1 MDKKNL
7 MWGNQGNHSVM
18 RRCGIYLINLDRSTD
33 RLLSVERYFKA
44 VGLTFERIVA
54 IDASTENLSGF
65 SIDKEIFERTHGRA
79 NIRPGEIG
87 CYFSHLK
94 ALRSFI
100 NSGKEFGLI
109 LEDDIKPEP
118 NLLPVLDTLFCW
130 PEDWDIVSLFHF
142 HRGAPIVVR
151 KGSECSLAVHLAHI
165 SSSAAYLVN
174 KKAAMSLL
182 THLETMRT
190 CVDHSLYN
198 PPEHKLKLR
207 SCLPMP
213 ITLAIEVSQSTIN
226 TDSGKKPLIIFRLP
240 TLFNRSYVAIR
251 IFFFGLGQ
259 VFQAWTKH

>member
-1 MDKKNL
+1 MDKKFL
-7 MWGNQGNHSVM
+7 TRCNQDNNEVM
-18 RRCGIYLINLDRSTD
+18 ERCGIYLINLDRSTD
-33 RLLSVERYFKA
+33 RLLSAERHFNA
-44 VGLTFERIVA
+44 IDLEFERVVA
-54 IDASTENLSGF
+54 IDASKENLSSY
-65 SIDKEIFERTHGRA
+65 SIDREVFQRTHGRA
-79 NIRPGEIG
+79 NIRAGEIG

-94 ALRSFI
+94 ALEVFI

-109 LEDDIKPEP
+109 LEDDVKPES
-118 NLLPVLDTLFCW
+118 NLLPVLDTLLCW
-130 PEDWDIVSLFHF
+130 SEDWDIVSLFHF

-182 THLETMRT
+182 THLATMRA

-198 PPEHKLKLR
+198 PSEHRLKLR

-226 TDSGKKPLIIFRLP
+226 TDSGKKPLIFFRLP

-251 IFFFGLGQ
+251 IFFSGLEQ
-259 VFQAWTKH
+259 VFQAWMRP